1 MMEPVIRQIG
11 ETDWITVIIF
21 TSALFL
27 VLAKAIFYSR
37 FMNFIILPFNSK
49 YVFLYNKKDRLL
61 NGFNLLFGIFLLL
74 NFSLFLYYGV
84 VFFRPEGMI
93 SSLLLFSIITIFLF
107 LFLLAK
113 ILTQLSSG
121 AIFNSSSIIS
131 QIVFKKIT
139 YLYYSGLVMFLINL
153 LLTYVFIASR
163 EIYLLGAVLATIIL
177 IIGWTTVIKT
187 HLKFVTSYFFYFILY
202 LCALEIA
209 PLIIILNT
217 LNA

>member
-1 MMEPVIRQIG
+1 MEPVLRQIG
-11 ETDWITVIIF
+11 QADWMTVIIF

-27 VLAKAIFYSR
+27 VLAKALFYTR

-49 YVFLYNKKDRLL
+49 YVFLYNKKDKLL
-61 NGFNLLFGIFLLL
+61 NWFNLFLGIFALL
-74 NFSLFLYYGV
+74 NFSLFIYIGIDLY
-84 VFFRPEGMI
+84 RPEGMI
-93 SSLLLFSIITIFLF
+93 TSLLLYGIIMIFLF

-121 AIFNSSSIIS
+121 AIFNSQAVITEIL
-131 QIVFKKIT
+131 FKKIS
-139 YLYYSGLVMFLINL
+139 YFNYSGLVIFLMNL
-153 LLTYVFIASR
+153 LLAFVFMGSKQ
-163 EIYLLGAVLATIIL
+163 IYFLGAVLAGIIFF
-177 IIGWTTVIKT
+177 IGWATIIKT